1 MFIRDHEDTG
11 VTFMVNDTVLVSQAN
26 SYKYFSVPT
35 VTQMLH
41 AIPAC
46 KKIGKGGFRDTEDI
60 GHIYVFV
67 CTLSNRKDMTTDQSQ
82 R

>member
-35 VTQMLH
+35 VAQMLH
-41 AIPAC
+41 AIPAWPKILWNT
-46 KKIGKGGFRDTEDI
+46 KK
-60 GHIYVFV
+60 Y
-67 CTLSNRKDMTTDQSQ
+67 C
-82 R
+82 